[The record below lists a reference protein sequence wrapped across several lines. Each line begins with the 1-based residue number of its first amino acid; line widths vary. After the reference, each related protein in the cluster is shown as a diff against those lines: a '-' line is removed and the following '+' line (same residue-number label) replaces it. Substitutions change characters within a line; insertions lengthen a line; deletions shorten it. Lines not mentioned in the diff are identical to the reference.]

1 MKKAAEPETVKTT
14 IRLPKSLWLGARVR
28 ALETGADLQDLVAAA
43 LVAYLKTPMKRGRD
57 GK

>member
-1 MKKAAEPETVKTT
+1 MKKAGEHETVKTT
-14 IRLPKSLWLGARVR
+14 IRLPKPLWLDARVR

-43 LVAYLKTPMKRGRD
+43 LAAYLKTPVKRGRD